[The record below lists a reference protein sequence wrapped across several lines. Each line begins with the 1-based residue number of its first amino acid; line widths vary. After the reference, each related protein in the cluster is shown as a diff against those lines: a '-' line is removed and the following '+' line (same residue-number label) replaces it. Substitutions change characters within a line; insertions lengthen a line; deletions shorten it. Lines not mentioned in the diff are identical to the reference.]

1 MPYSDLRE
9 FIAQLEQ
16 EKEIVRVK
24 AEVDVR
30 YEMGAICRNVLSQGG
45 VERNPA
51 LLFEKP
57 KGFCIP
63 VAAGLL
69 DSRPRYYLA
78 TGIPRENFWQTFMEK
93 LGSPVPP
100 RIIKEGACKQNV
112 LIGKDADL
120 SKFPIPTWNE
130 KDGGP
135 YITQGV
141 TIIKNPETG
150 VRNVG
155 MYRLMVHDNQS
166 LGILA
171 AQYRQIN
178 EFSRQV
184 HRLGKAFPVVISIGM
199 DPAITAASIVAL
211 PPDTDELNLA
221 GAFRGEPV
229 DLIRCETIPLEVPA
243 TAEIVIEGEIRPG
256 DLRPEGPFG
265 EYTGYYGEK
274 MSRPVISVKA
284 ITHRRNPIFQ
294 ACYQGR
300 PPNCD
305 MVTQVLSHEAQI
317 MARVYPT
324 GLRKIRMCTG
334 SAMYM
339 AIASVRKEYAGQER
353 NIACSILGTPSGKW
367 IKTLIMIDDD
377 LDPDNWTDVEWALGT
392 RFQPAE
398 DLMVLP
404 GMTGIVLDPSIL
416 EGEKRANAS
425 RTSKLVI
432 DATKPIHRAYP
443 EECRPKP
450 EMMEKVLA
458 EWDKYG
464 IPLRKRSS

>member
-9 FIAQLEQ
+9 FIARLEE
-16 EKEIVRVK
+16 EKEILRVRT
-24 AEVDVR
+24 EVDIQ
-30 YEMGAICRNVLSQGG
+30 YEMGAICRHVLNQGG
-45 VERNPA
+45 VEKNAA
-51 LLFEKP
+51 LFFEKP
-57 KGFCIP
+57 KGHTIP

-69 DSRPRYYLA
+69 DSCTRYYLA
-78 TGIPRENFWQTFMEK
+78 TGIPRENFWQTFMK
-93 LGSPVPP
+93 KMATPVAP
-100 RIIKEGACKQNV
+100 RVVKQGACKENV
-112 LIGKDADL
+112 FLGKEVDL
-120 SKFPIPTWNE
+120 TRFPIPTWNE
-130 KDGGP
+130 QDGGP

-155 MYRLMVHDNQS
+155 MYRLMVHDGQS

-171 AQYRQIN
+171 AQYRQIT
-178 EFSRQV
+178 EFVRKA
-184 HRLGKAFPVVISIGM
+184 HGRGEAFPVAISIGQ

-211 PPDTDELNLA
+211 PPDTDELGLA

-229 DLIRCETIPLEVPA
+229 DLVRCETIPLEVPA

-256 DLRPEGPFG
+256 EMRPEGPFG
-265 EYTGYYGEK
+265 EYTGYYGER
-274 MSRPVISVKA
+274 MPRPVISVKA
-284 ITHRRNPIFQ
+284 ITHRNDPVFQ

-317 MARVYPT
+317 MARVHPL

-334 SAMYM
+334 SAMFM
-339 AIASVRKEYAGQER
+339 AIAAIHKEYAGQER
-353 NIACSILGTPSGKW
+353 NVACAILGTPSGKW

-377 LDPDNWTDVEWALGT
+377 IDPDNWTDVEWALGT

-398 DLMVLP
+398 DVMVLP

-432 DATKPIHRAYP
+432 DATKPIHRSYP
-443 EECRPKP
+443 GECRPKP
-450 EMMEKVLA
+450 EVMEKVLA
-458 EWDKYG
+458 SWDKYG
-464 IPLRKRSS
+464 IPLAKKWD